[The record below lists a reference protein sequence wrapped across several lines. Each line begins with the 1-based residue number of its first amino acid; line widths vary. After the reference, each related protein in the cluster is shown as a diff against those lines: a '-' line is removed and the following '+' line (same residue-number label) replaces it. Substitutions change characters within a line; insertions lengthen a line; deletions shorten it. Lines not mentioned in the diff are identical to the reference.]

1 MLLSAEQ
8 LSVYEA
14 DVREIRNIRPRSGM
28 VSSPT
33 IRRQIRQFSRYA
45 ARVSSSVSERIVLN
59 LCTHAHPSRCVYPVY
74 MHAEKG

>member
-33 IRRQIRQFSRYA
+33 IRRQIRDPA
-45 ARVSSSVSERIVLN
+45 V
-59 LCTHAHPSRCVYPVY
+59 
-74 MHAEKG
+74 